1 MQLFCHKLLVRIG
14 PFPLDY
20 LIYNLLVAQWLLAAS
35 GWKLGAVPR
44 YIVIYQVTFIRSVR
58 FLRCISKVHG
68 SMMLH
73 NYPVFSLHN
82 ILNWIRERVIP
93 GHVGWPAH
101 DIICLALSGLG
112 LRHPR
117 RAALRI
123 RSYSKWIRLNILVFT
138 VIWFPSP
145 TL

>member
-1 MQLFCHKLLVRIG
+1 MQLFAHKLLVRIG

-44 YIVIYQVTFIRSVR
+44 CIVIYQVTFIWSVR

-82 ILNWIRERVIP
+82 ILNWIRESVTW
-93 GHVGWPAH
+93 GHVDWPAH
-101 DIICLALSGLG
+101 KIICLALSRWRFWHATL
-112 LRHPR
+112 
-117 RAALRI
+117 ALRI
-123 RSYSKWIRLNILVFT
+123 RSCSKWIELTILVVW
-138 VIWFPSP
+138 VIWFPCP